1 MAIKRRS
8 RKPLTL
14 DELRC
19 SMSTALRE
27 LETIFMD
34 DTAEHETRIRAINA
48 LATLSNSYS
57 KVTEISDLEARIQAL
72 EAAKLKK
79 VS

>member
-1 MAIKRRS
+1 
-8 RKPLTL
+8 
-14 DELRC
+14 
-19 SMSTALRE
+19 
-27 LETIFMD
+27 MD